1 MWRMANTTLR
11 IDGMRCA
18 GCVSAVEKQLKA
30 VPGVSDAAVNL
41 ATGKAAV
48 THEAVAPAALVK
60 AVESAGFEA
69 QHLDD
74 GDGHGEEDEPHIG
87 HHAAGHAHDTG
98 SRLTSPTFLGCAILS
113 VIVFALSM
121 GPMAVGIHHLPAWNL
136 WTQLVLATVVQVLLG
151 RPFYR
156 GAFKSL
162 RHGRAEM
169 DTLVAMGT
177 TVAWGYSVVVVV
189 IAQVTGGH
197 ADVYFETAV
206 MILVLV
212 GLGRRLEARA
222 RSSAAEAIRGLMALA
237 PPTAVVIRDGG
248 EQTIPA
254 AEVRVGDVVL
264 VRPGQTVPVDGAII
278 EGRSEIDQSIMTG
291 ESVPVTVDE
300 GDAVIGGTVNQGGA
314 FTFRAQRTG
323 RRTVL
328 AQIVRLVEQAQGS
341 KAKIQ
346 RLADAVAGVFV
357 PIVIAIAVATLLVW
371 GLLGSSWST
380 GVYAMIAVLIVA
392 CPCALG
398 LATPAAIMVGT
409 GLGARHGILIKDAAA
424 FERAGKLTHVILDK
438 TGTLTK
444 GKPQV
449 TDLLLTDPPPML
461 TPAASPSDTDRDN
474 DVETPGTPVDRDMM
488 LRLAAGVEQRS
499 EHPLGRSVVRAARQQ
514 GLNIPD
520 VDGFERLDG
529 GGVTG
534 RVEGHVVI
542 VGRVAV
548 LEQRL
553 VRDIESVAAV
563 RDRLDEVSKTSVAV
577 AIDNQAVGIIGFAD
591 ELKEDAPQVV
601 AALHNLKLKTVL
613 MTGDRRSIARA
624 VAERLGIDDV
634 EAEVLPQDKQA
645 RVAQLQQRG
654 EVVAMVGDGI
664 NDAPALAAADVGIAM
679 GAALDGADGGSG
691 DANAS
696 GGGGTDIA
704 MAAGHIVLVGAALSA
719 IPRAI
724 SLSRATRR
732 RIVMGLFWAF
742 GYNVLLIPVAA
753 AAWLNPMLAAVAM
766 SLSSVSVVANAL
778 WLRRSWKP

>member
-1 MWRMANTTLR
+1 
-11 IDGMRCA
+11 
-18 GCVSAVEKQLKA
+18 
-30 VPGVSDAAVNL
+30 
-41 ATGKAAV
+41 
-48 THEAVAPAALVK
+48 
-60 AVESAGFEA
+60 
-69 QHLDD
+69 
-74 GDGHGEEDEPHIG
+74 
-87 HHAAGHAHDTG
+87 
-98 SRLTSPTFLGCAILS
+98 
-113 VIVFALSM
+113 M
-121 GPMAVGIHHLPAWNL
+121 GPMAFGAHHLPPWNL
-136 WTQLVLATVVQVLLG
+136 WTQLVLATVVQALLG
-151 RPFYR
+151 WPFYR
-156 GAFKSL
+156 GALKSL

-177 TVAWGYSVVVVV
+177 TVAWAYSV
-189 IAQVTGGH
+189 AQVVTAHFTAGH

-222 RSSAAEAIRGLMALA
+222 RSSAAEAIRGLMALS
-237 PPTAVVIRDGG
+237 PPTAVVIRDGS
-248 EQTIPA
+248 ERTIPA

-264 VRPGQTVPVDGAII
+264 VRPGQTVPVDGTII

-291 ESVPVTVDE
+291 ESVPVTVGE
-300 GDAVIGGTVNQGGA
+300 GDTVIGGTVNQGGA
-314 FTFRAQRTG
+314 FTFRARRTG

-357 PIVIAIAVATLLVW
+357 PIVIAIAVAALLAW
-371 GLLGSSWST
+371 GLLGSSWPT

-449 TDLLLTDPPPML
+449 TDLLLTDPPPVL
-461 TPAASPSDTDRDN
+461 APREDDDA
-474 DVETPGTPVDRDMM
+474 ETAGTPVDRDMM

-499 EHPLGRSVVRAARQQ
+499 EHPLARAVVRAAKQQ
-514 GLNIPD
+514 NLNIPD

-534 RVEGHVVI
+534 RVEGRVVTI
-542 VGRVAV
+542 GRVAV

-553 VRDIESVAAV
+553 VRDIEHVAAA

-577 AIDNQAVGIIGFAD
+577 AIDSQAVGIIGFAD
-591 ELKEDAPQVV
+591 ELKEDAPRVV
-601 AALHNLKLKTVL
+601 AALHALGLKTVL
-613 MTGDRRSIARA
+613 MTGDRRSIARS
-624 VAERLGIDDV
+624 VAERLGIDEV

-654 EVVAMVGDGI
+654 EIVAMVGDGI

-679 GAALDGADGGSG
+679 GAAHDGAGGG
-691 DANAS
+691 EEDTP
-696 GGGGTDIA
+696 GGGTDIA
-704 MAAGHIVLVGAALSA
+704 MAAGHIVLVGAALGA

-732 RIVMGLFWAF
+732 RIVMGLVWAF

-753 AAWLNPMLAAVAM
+753 AAWLNPMLAAAAM

>member
-1 MWRMANTTLR
+1 MCRMANTTLR

-48 THEAVAPAALVK
+48 THEAIAPDALVK
-60 AVESAGFEA
+60 AVESAGYHAEPL
-69 QHLDD
+69 HDD
-74 GDGHGEEDEPHIG
+74 GEGDDEPHIG
-87 HHAAGHAHDTG
+87 HHAHGATSHDHTHG
-98 SRLTSPTFLGCAILS
+98 DPGMRLTSPVFFGCAMLS
-113 VIVFALSM
+113 AIVFALSM
-121 GPMAVGIHHLPAWNL
+121 GPMAFGAHHLPPWNL
-136 WTQLVLATVVQVLLG
+136 WTQLVLATVVQALLG
-151 RPFYR
+151 WPFYR
-156 GAFKSL
+156 GAWKSL

-169 DTLVAMGT
+169 DTLVALGT
-177 TVAWGYSVVVVV
+177 TVAWGYSVIEVVMTH
-189 IAQVTGGH
+189 VTSRTPH
-197 ADVYFETAV
+197 VYFETAV

-237 PPTAVVIRDGG
+237 PPTATVIRGG
-248 EQTIPA
+248 TEQTIPA

-264 VRPGQTVPVDGAII
+264 VRPGQTVPVDGTII

-291 ESVPVTVDE
+291 ESVPVTVGE
-300 GDAVIGGTVNQGGA
+300 GDPVTGGTVNQGGA

-328 AQIVRLVEQAQGS
+328 AQIVRLVEQAQSS
-341 KAKIQ
+341 KARIQ

-357 PIVIAIAVATLLVW
+357 PIVIAVAVAALLGW
-371 GLLGSSWST
+371 GLLGSSWPT

-444 GKPQV
+444 GQPQV
-449 TDLLLTDPPPML
+449 TDVLLTDPPPVLPPMQ
-461 TPAASPSDTDRDN
+461 SD
-474 DVETPGTPVDRDMM
+474 DVDTPGTPVDRDTM

-499 EHPLGRSVVRAARQQ
+499 EHPLARAVVRAAKQQ
-514 GLNIPD
+514 NLNIPD

-534 RVEGHVVI
+534 RVEGRVVTI
-542 VGRVAV
+542 GRVAV

-553 VRDIESVAAV
+553 VRDIEHVAAA

-577 AIDNQAVGIIGFAD
+577 AIDSQAVGIIGFAD

-601 AALHNLKLKTVL
+601 AALHALGLKTVL
-613 MTGDRRSIARA
+613 MTGDRRAIARS

-654 EVVAMVGDGI
+654 EIVAMIGDGV

-679 GAALDGADGGSG
+679 GAAMADAQ
-691 DANAS
+691 DDRP
-696 GGGGTDIA
+696 GGTDIA

-724 SLSRATRR
+724 SLSRATRK
-732 RIVMGLFWAF
+732 RIIMGLAWAF

-753 AAWLNPMLAAVAM
+753 AAWLNPMLAAAAM